1 MTKRKIRLPEALQ
14 LLEDG
19 NLDSSYAVEFS
30 DSDRVEATDA
40 IKLGAVGVDV
50 PEACIYYDDAN
61 IADDEDFDG
70 EWVPI
75 ESDVAHDKRNL
86 HIQLNVD
93 EEVEQ
98 WLSSADV
105 DLDALVSE
113 LLTGFL
119 PLFQGGK

>member
-1 MTKRKIRLPEALQ
+1 MVC
-14 LLEDG
+14 
-19 NLDSSYAVEFS
+19 LDKPLY
-30 DSDRVEATDA
+30 RRY
-40 IKLGAVGVDV
+40 
-50 PEACIYYDDAN
+50 IYYDDAN

-75 ESDVAHDKRNL
+75 ESDMAHDKRNL

-113 LLTGFL
+113 LLTGFYRSSRAVN
-119 PLFQGGK
+119 K